1 MEDKM
6 NRIYEIIKI
15 IIPVVITGFV
25 TYWVTKYNR
34 CPIDKIAI
42 SYNRI
47 YYPLLQVIK
56 SSEGKNYKLILEE
69 TKKRLQK
76 YNKYASRT
84 TIAACK
90 LLEDNIDS
98 KNAKNCL
105 RLLEDD
111 IYKYNSK
118 FRRMLGYPEPMFI
131 FMYKYLSS
139 YNKALFTF
147 YVSISICVLAIYA
160 YGILE
165 AFPAFTKILLYI
177 IIIGFI
183 ILCISVYMII
193 YYNIK
198 YTLQK
203 LIKPKK

>member
-1 MEDKM
+1 MEG
-6 NRIYEIIKI
+6 IYEIIKV
-15 IIPVVITGFV
+15 IIPVIITGFV

-34 CPIDKIAI
+34 CPTDKIEIA
-42 SYNRI
+42 YNRI

-56 SSEGKNYKLILEE
+56 NSEGKNHERILGE

-118 FRRMLGYPEPMFI
+118 FRRLLGYPEPMFI

-147 YVSISICVLAIYA
+147 YISLIICVSAIYV

-165 AFPAFTKILLYI
+165 AFPAITKVILYVV
-177 IIIGFI
+177 IIGI
-183 ILCISVYMII
+183 ILLCISVCMIA

-203 LIKPKK
+203 LIKPRK

>member
-1 MEDKM
+1 MEG
-6 NRIYEIIKI
+6 IYEIIKV
-15 IIPVVITGFV
+15 IIPVIITGFV

-34 CPIDKIAI
+34 CPTDKIEVA
-42 SYNRI
+42 YNRI
-47 YYPLLQVIK
+47 YYPLMKVIK
-56 SSEGKNYKLILEE
+56 NSEGKNNELILEE

-147 YVSISICVLAIYA
+147 YISLSICVSAIYV

-165 AFPAFTKILLYI
+165 AFPAITKVLLYI
-177 IIIGFI
+177 IIIGIF
-183 ILCISVYMII
+183 ILCISVCMII
-193 YYNIK
+193 FYNIK

-203 LIKPKK
+203 LIKPKKQGK